1 MALTNKQNAAGAG
14 LLLFCLLLLSLVIW
28 GLLYDLSNQ
37 QQLVASGHQLIIHSS
52 MHGLAFGGGIFCLVL
67 VVWIAARLIIHKF
80 NLLAPPSERK
90 LNRVFS
96 GVLLGCFVLM
106 LAGYYG
112 VSHYW
117 KTQMAAKGYQS
128 CPATTLLFTRVTY
141 SAWTLNPALC
151 YDSDVKRIVTRG
163 SWNESEQVEQ
173 MLQQR
178 ARQLEARRQFL
189 LQEEQ
194 LKRQRKLNS
203 NNASVGK

>member
-1 MALTNKQNAAGAG
+1 MALTRKQNAAGLG
-14 LLLFCLLLLSLVIW
+14 LLLFCLLLLPLVIW

-37 QQLVASGHQLIIHSS
+37 QQQVASDHQLIIHSD

-67 VVWIAARLIIHKF
+67 IMWIAIRLITHKF
-80 NLLAPPSERK
+80 S
-90 LNRVFS
+90 LNTQSLEKRFNRIFS
-96 GVLLGCFVLM
+96 GLLSGSFVLM
-106 LAGYYG
+106 LVGYYG
-112 VSHYW
+112 VSRYW
-117 KTQMAAKGYQS
+117 ENQMAAKGYEP

-151 YDSDVKRIVTRG
+151 YNSDVKRIVTRG

-178 ARQLEARRQFL
+178 ARQQEARRQFL

-194 LKRQRKLNS
+194 LKRSRNTQS
-203 NNASVGK
+203 

>member
-1 MALTNKQNAAGAG
+1 MALTSKQNAAGMG
-14 LLLFCLLLLSLVIW
+14 LLLFCILLLPLVIW

-67 VVWIAARLIIHKF
+67 IVWVATRLIIHKF
-80 NLLAPPSERK
+80 NVLALPLEK
-90 LNRVFS
+90 KINRVFS
-96 GVLLGCFVLM
+96 GLLLGSFVLM
-106 LAGYYG
+106 LASYYG

-117 KTQMAAKGYQS
+117 ENQMAAKGYQS

-163 SWNESEQVEQ
+163 SWSESEQVEQ

-194 LKRQRKLNS
+194 VKQTR
-203 NNASVGK
+203 NNQS

>member
-1 MALTNKQNAAGAG
+1 MALTSKQNAAGVG
-14 LLLFCLLLLSLVIW
+14 LLLFCLLLLPLVIW

-37 QQLVASGHQLIIHSS
+37 QQQVASGHQLIIHSD

-67 VVWIAARLIIHKF
+67 IIWIAARLITHKF
-80 NLLAPPSERK
+80 NVLALPSEKK

-96 GVLLGCFVLM
+96 GLLLGSFGIM
-106 LAGYYG
+106 LVGYYS

-117 KTQMAAKGYQS
+117 QTQMAAKGYQS

-163 SWNESEQVEQ
+163 SWNGSEQVEL

-178 ARQLEARRQFL
+178 ARQQEARRQFL
-189 LQEEQ
+189 IQEEQ
-194 LKRQRKLNS
+194 LKQTRNS
-203 NNASVGK
+203 QSQ

>member
-1 MALTNKQNAAGAG
+1 MALTSKQNAAGMG
-14 LLLFCLLLLSLVIW
+14 LLLFCILLLPLVIW

-67 VVWIAARLIIHKF
+67 IVWVATRLIIHKF
-80 NLLAPPSERK
+80 NVLALPLEK
-90 LNRVFS
+90 KINQVFS
-96 GVLLGCFVLM
+96 GLLLGSFVLM
-106 LAGYYG
+106 LASYYG

-117 KTQMAAKGYQS
+117 ENQMAAKGYQS

-163 SWNESEQVEQ
+163 SWSESEQVEQ

-194 LKRQRKLNS
+194 VKQTR
-203 NNASVGK
+203 NNQS

>member
-1 MALTNKQNAAGAG
+1 MALTSKQNAAGAG
-14 LLLFCLLLLSLVIW
+14 LLLFCLLLLPLVIW
-28 GLLYDLSNQ
+28 GLLYDVSNQ

-67 VVWIAARLIIHKF
+67 TIWIAARLIIHKF
-80 NLLAPPSERK
+80 NLLPLPLEKK
-90 LNRVFS
+90 LNRLFS
-96 GVLLGCFVLM
+96 RLLLGSFLLM
-106 LAGYYG
+106 LASYYG
-112 VSHYW
+112 VSYYW
-117 KTQMAAKGYQS
+117 KNQMAEKGYQS

-141 SAWTLNPALC
+141 NAWTLNPALC

-178 ARQLEARRQFL
+178 VRQQEARRQFL

-194 LKRQRKLNS
+194 LKQTR
-203 NNASVGK
+203 NNQS